1 MAQKD
6 VIYQEAGCYRFEPRG
21 GRPYLVGSKC
31 RRCGYAAFPA
41 RAVCPVCIDRE
52 SMEEVSLGSRGTVDT
67 FSVLR
72 AGAPGFEAP
81 YVVAY
86 VLMPAGGRVFS
97 LITGCEPSEGSLEIG
112 TEVEL
117 VIEKIREDE
126 QGNEVRG
133 YKFRPVGA
141 GERGAGPR

>member
-1 MAQKD
+1 MADKD
-6 VIYQEAGCYRFEPRG
+6 IVYQEAGCYRFDPPD
-21 GRPYLVGSKC
+21 GRPYLVGSRC
-31 RRCGYAAFPA
+31 RKCGYAAFPS
-41 RAVCPVCIDRE
+41 RVVCPVCLNPE
-52 SMEEVSLGSRGTVDT
+52 SMEEVSLGSRGRVDT
-67 FSVLR
+67 FSVLHV
-72 AGAPGFEAP
+72 GAPGFEAP

-126 QGNEVRG
+126 RGNEVRG
-133 YKFRPVGA
+133 FKFRPVG
-141 GERGAGPR
+141 GGGKEAGPR

>member
-1 MAQKD
+1 MARGD
-6 VIYQEAGCYRFEPRG
+6 AVYQEAGCYRFGPG
-21 GRPYLVGSKC
+21 DGRPYLVGSKC

-41 RAVCPVCIDRE
+41 RAVCPACLDRE
-52 SMEEVSLGSRGTVDT
+52 SMEEASLGSRGTVDT

-72 AGAPGFEAP
+72 ASAPGFEAP

-86 VLMPAGGRVFS
+86 VRMPGGERVFS
-97 LITGCEPSEGSLEIG
+97 LITGCEPSEGALAIG

-133 YKFRPVGA
+133 YKFRPAGA
-141 GERGAGPR
+141 GEREAGPP